1 MVRKSDTGSRNER
14 SGFIDFE
21 EFRESSTKTHQFTE
35 TELQSELTEVV
46 KKQNSFQ
53 LKLLRRSKGI
63 TQVELA
69 QMLGVTQIRI
79 SQIENGSFENI
90 NLSTLNRYLAALDS
104 RLELQV
110 VSDGE
115 RYLLHSPSHQ
125 K

>member
-1 MVRKSDTGSRNER
+1 MVRKGDTGSRDQR
-14 SGFIDFE
+14 SGFIGFE
-21 EFRESSTKTHQFTE
+21 KYRESSTKTHQFTDG
-35 TELQSELTEVV
+35 ELESELSEVI

-69 QMLGVTQIRI
+69 QILGVTQIRI

-104 RLELQV
+104 HLELQV

-115 RYLLHSPSHQ
+115 RYLLHPPSH
-125 K
+125 KN

>member
-1 MVRKSDTGSRNER
+1 MVRKGDTGSRDQR
-14 SGFIDFE
+14 SGFIGFE
-21 EFRESSTKTHQFTE
+21 EYRESSTKTHQFTDG
-35 TELQSELTEVV
+35 ELESELSEVI

-69 QMLGVTQIRI
+69 QILGVTQIRI

-104 RLELQV
+104 HLELQV

-115 RYLLHSPSHQ
+115 RYLLHPPSH
-125 K
+125 KN